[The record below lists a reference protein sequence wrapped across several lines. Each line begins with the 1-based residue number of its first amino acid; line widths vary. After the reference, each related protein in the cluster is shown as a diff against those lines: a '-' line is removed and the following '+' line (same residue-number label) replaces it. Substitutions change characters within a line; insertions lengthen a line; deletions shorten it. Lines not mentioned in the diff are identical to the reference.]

1 MLEAQLPGY
10 VRVYTG
16 PTEDNGQE
24 QRRIVIHRRASGES
38 HGGADY
44 AVHEESTSGAAWHL
58 HWGDYDCT
66 LMRAIE
72 LAQQR
77 EGRLLGTASQAPTTR
92 QIHWPS
98 SASIANE
105 SYKLA
110 DQPNSQTYIELTIT
124 VGDGAQYTGRLYRD

>member
-24 QRRIVIHRRASGES
+24 PRRIGIHRRASGES

-58 HWGDYDCT
+58 HWGDYNCT

-77 EGRLLGTASQAPTTR
+77 EGKLLGTARPPK
-92 QIHWPS
+92 IHWPS

>member
-16 PTEDNGQE
+16 STEDNGQE

-77 EGRLLGTASQAPTTR
+77 EGKLLGTARPPK
-92 QIHWPS
+92 IHWPS